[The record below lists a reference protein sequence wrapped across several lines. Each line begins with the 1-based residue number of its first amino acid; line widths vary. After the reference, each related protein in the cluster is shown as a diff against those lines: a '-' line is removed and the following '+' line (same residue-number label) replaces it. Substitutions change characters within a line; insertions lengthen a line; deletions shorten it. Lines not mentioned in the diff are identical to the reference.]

1 MDRELGLNILS
12 RIMGWTDEKSTEE
25 FDWLR
30 LIARLKYD
38 DYREFLAGVRF
49 FESLAYWLQQFQ
61 PEERETAYQF
71 VRKNLVY
78 VGPTEFR
85 RLAERFYHHEV
96 EERLLRTVS
105 RKNGV
110 PKYRVWVDPASRA
123 EFERQKRK
131 TLFMALSDGARID
144 AIRRANVGN
153 LGNEQFVGFTQV
165 DPEKWEDL
173 LKELRKDLS
182 DEQAVFSTV
191 YLIDDFMGTGTSL
204 LRHDEEK
211 DEWKGKLVRFLN
223 SIKKMKDK
231 PCLDDDWTLCVHY
244 YIAGYAAVESV
255 KNREIAARDQ
265 HGENG
270 WFNTV
275 EFSFGTVLGSN
286 FPIQADEAANRD
298 FIALAK
304 KYYNPS
310 IEDRHTKVGG
320 VSNIAL
326 GYGDCGFPLI
336 LEHNTPNNSIA
347 LLWAEAEP
355 RTLDGVSYPGMRPLF
370 RRRPRHS

>member
-12 RIMGWTDEKSTEE
+12 RIMGWTDERSREE

-30 LIARLKYD
+30 LMARLKYD

-49 FESLAYWLQQFQ
+49 FESLANWLQQFQ
-61 PEERETAYQF
+61 SEERETAYQF
-71 VRKNLVY
+71 VRKKLVY
-78 VGPTEFR
+78 IGPAEIR

-96 EERLLRTVS
+96 EERLLKAVS
-105 RKNGV
+105 RKSGI

-123 EFERQKRK
+123 EFDRQKRK

-144 AIRRANVGN
+144 AIRRANVDN
-153 LGNEQFVGFTQV
+153 LGNEQFVGVTQV
-165 DPEKWEDL
+165 DTEKWEDL

-182 DEQAVFSTV
+182 DEHAQFSTV

-204 LRHDEEK
+204 LRYDRER
-211 DEWKGKLVRFLN
+211 DDWKGKLMRFLY
-223 SIKKMKDK
+223 SIEKMKDM
-231 PCLDDDWTLCVHY
+231 PCLEDDWTLCVHY
-244 YIAGYAAVESV
+244 YIAGHEAVERV
-255 KNREIAARDQ
+255 KEREATVRDRY
-265 HGENG
+265 GKDG
-270 WFNTV
+270 WFNSV
-275 EFSFGTVLGSN
+275 EFSFGMV
-286 FPIQADEAANRD
+286 FRPDFRIQADETGNRD

-326 GYGDCGFPLI
+326 GYADCGFPLV

-355 RTLDGVSYPGMRPLF
+355 CKRNGTFYNGMRPLF